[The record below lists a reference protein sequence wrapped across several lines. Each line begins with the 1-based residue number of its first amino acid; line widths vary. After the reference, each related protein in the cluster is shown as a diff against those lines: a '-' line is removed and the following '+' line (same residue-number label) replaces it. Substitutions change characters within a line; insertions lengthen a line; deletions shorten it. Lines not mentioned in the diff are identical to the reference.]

1 MANLAGRFL
10 WVNALTVHAPPATFL
25 QRFEDEISGQSA
37 VLVFL

>member
-10 WVNALTVHAPPATFL
+10 WVNALTMHPPPVAFL
-25 QRFEDEISGQSA
+25 RRSEDEISGQSA